1 MTMSAISTSSP
12 TSETYFDPTPLIPG
26 WTNRP
31 IPSFTLSAA
40 GLLVLA
46 DLSTV
51 AQRTALRG
59 GSSWFDSLLLV
70 PGLHYQQAA
79 DELARSE
86 GATILVAAEDP
97 GRDGT
102 IVRHQIVNQA
112 VVNYVL
118 RVAKEGETV
127 LLDVGDVP
135 SKSRTRGGGRSQ
147 RSMLYAGGQPEHGQE
162 LSWAAHLLYLAS
174 PALTCVAIVLIILIS
189 DCEYREPYLRAERMK
204 LTEQTQGG
212 RSRWY

>member
-1 MTMSAISTSSP
+1 MTTIP
-12 TSETYFDPTPLIPG
+12 TSKTSPTYFDPTPLIPG
-26 WTNRP
+26 WTTHP

-79 DELARSE
+79 DELARGE
-86 GATILVAAEDP
+86 GAAVLIAVEDS
-97 GRDGT
+97 GSDGA
-102 IVRHQIVNQA
+102 VLSHRIVNQA

-118 RVAKEGETV
+118 RIAKEGETV
-127 LLDVGDVP
+127 LLDVGAVP
-135 SKSRTRGGGRSQ
+135 SRSRTRGTTKSQ
-147 RSMLYAGGQPEHGQE
+147 RAVLYAGQEADHGQE

-174 PALTCVAIVLIILIS
+174 PALTCVAVVLIVLLS
-189 DCEYREPYLRAERMK
+189 DCKWSTLHKAK
-204 LTEQTQGG
+204 LCN
-212 RSRWY
+212 